1 MNARSPA
8 ARKLGV
14 RMHPKAAGLL
24 RYGGDMPGAY
34 LLLRGLFLPSE
45 LGEVLDDWDFTQ
57 QGLTRL
63 NPIAHLANAL
73 KDGPSAPFGVVA
85 AFESCF
91 YLRNQLLRDTDWAGM
106 AHSLE
111 IRTPFIDSRLL
122 CEAAPILA
130 RDDLA
135 ERQEA
140 ARGRAESAASGGNSK
155 PEKDGIWDAVTGM
168 DAEGA
173 FKRRARRSGQGRRP
187 QGR

>member
-1 MNARSPA
+1 
-8 ARKLGV
+8 
-14 RMHPKAAGLL
+14 
-24 RYGGDMPGAY
+24 MPGAY

-63 NPIAHLANAL
+63 DPLGRLANAL

-111 IRTPFIDSRLL
+111 VRTPFIDSRLL

-130 RDDLA
+130 RDDLPSGKKLLAAAPTRPLPA
-135 ERQEA
+135 EILNRKKTGFGMPLQAWTRKALLSDERDEA
-140 ARGRAESAASGGNSK
+140 AKGGGHKIDKAAWSRF
-155 PEKDGIWDAVTGM
+155 W
-168 DAEGA
+168 
-173 FKRRARRSGQGRRP
+173 ARRVLRMSTSA
-187 QGR
+187 